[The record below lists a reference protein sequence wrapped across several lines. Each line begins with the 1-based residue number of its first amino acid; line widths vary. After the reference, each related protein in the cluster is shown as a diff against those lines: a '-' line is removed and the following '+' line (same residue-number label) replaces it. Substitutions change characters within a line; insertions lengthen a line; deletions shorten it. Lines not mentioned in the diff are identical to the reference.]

1 MPEQSITGKLLTG
14 AAWIG
19 SSRIAV
25 NLIGIVSTI
34 VLARLLE
41 PEDFGLVALALAFL
55 AVINAFTAMPIG
67 MAVIQTKAAT
77 RADYDTAWTLN
88 IIRAAVVNGIV
99 LALIWAFAPLYG
111 DERLTPLLIVIAL
124 GSFISAA
131 GNPQMIRLQKDLV
144 FWQIFVVEF
153 SRRVVAFSVAAAI
166 AYFYRSYWALVLGTI
181 AANAVGLAIGYI
193 IAPYLPRFSLAKTR
207 ELLSFSIWMSLSQI
221 INTLSWRL
229 DHFLIGGVLGQT
241 QLGIY
246 TVGNDLAGV
255 ATRDGLAIVQSTLF
269 PGFAK
274 VEGDDRSL
282 IYALNRSQSFISLF
296 ALPIGIGTAL
306 VADPLIPLVIG
317 EKWRAAIPIVQV
329 CACIF
334 AFQSLTHAANPLIL
348 AQGRP
353 RLLFFRDAL
362 LAAYRTPLVI
372 AGVLLAGI
380 PGILMARAISGPSI
394 VFLNLALLRKIT
406 GAGFWS
412 PLACSK
418 RSIISVVV
426 MGASVMLLRP
436 LLFSGESPNAQ
447 FIGLAASIA
456 LGAII
461 YGAAHAGLWIAGG
474 RPKGPEAL
482 VLQSALAGRA
492 KFYEL
497 IKKKFRAIT

>member
-1 MPEQSITGKLLTG
+1 MPEKSITGKLLTG

-19 SSRIAV
+19 LSRIAV
-25 NLIGIVSTI
+25 NLIGIISTI
-34 VLARLLE
+34 VLARLLA
-41 PEDFGLVALALAFL
+41 PEDFGLVALALAFM
-55 AVINAFTAMPIG
+55 AVINAFTALPIG
-67 MAVIQTKAAT
+67 MAVIQTKDAT
-77 RADYDTAWTLN
+77 HAHYDTAWTLN
-88 IIRAAVVNGIV
+88 ILRAAIVNGAAV
-99 LALIWAFAPLYG
+99 ALVWPFASFYG
-111 DERLTPLLIVIAL
+111 DARLVPLLIVIAL

-153 SRRVVAFSVAAAI
+153 SRRATAFAVAVAI
-166 AYFYRSYWALVLGTI
+166 AYYFRSYWALVLGTI
-181 AANAVGLAIGYI
+181 AAHVVGLAIGYA
-193 IAPYLPRFSLAKTR
+193 IAPYLPRFTLAKAR
-207 ELLSFSIWMSLSQI
+207 EMLSFSIWMSLSQI

-255 ATRDGLAIVQSTLF
+255 ATRDGLAVVQSTLF

-274 VEGDDRSL
+274 VNGGGE
-282 IYALNRSQSFISLF
+282 IIEALRRSQSFISMF
-296 ALPIGIGTAL
+296 ALPIGVGTAL
-306 VADPLIPLVIG
+306 VADPLIPIAVG
-317 EKWRAAIPIVQV
+317 EKWREAIPIVQV

-362 LAAYRTPLVI
+362 LAAYRTPLII

-380 PGILMARAISGPSI
+380 PGILMARAISGPSL
-394 VFLNLALLRKIT
+394 VFINLALLRRIT
-406 GAGFWS
+406 GAGYWA

-426 MGASVMLLRP
+426 MGASVLLLRP
-436 LLFSGESPNAQ
+436 LLFSGESQNAQ
-447 FIGLAASIA
+447 FMGLAASIA
-456 LGAII
+456 LGAIV